1 MKNKIIIVLLILSL
15 VFTFPMFSFATD
27 EATGVNEAPTIKA
40 PVEEEVKTEP
50 IEVKQE
56 EPQLEIKQEVNEQK
70 IEQEKTQEPQEIMTK
85 EVQKESK
92 KAITPVEKVT
102 VKLMAR
108 TGNGNYAVAQT
119 WTAVKNGSNTWSNA
133 NKTANKY
140 SPVSQGLLS
149 YSYTGIWEDTLGN
162 SYTIGESK
170 KGADF
175 ISLFDGQEG
184 PTATLEVYAQYEVS
198 SVAKLTFKCD
208 DKIGNGSTSWTNEGA
223 FTKYTHTFI
232 EPPDYPKPQYE
243 FSYWEDYEND
253 DEEEAGDKI
262 TIKAK
267 NLTQDTTITYHA
279 IYEYQPAL
287 RVVYH
292 YNNKVVG
299 TVGDSYEP
307 IDIYKEAP
315 IKGLTWYYDLEDE
328 DIIDE
333 GDLEELDD
341 TITTDVPLN
350 DITIVHVY
358 AKNIDSVVPDGQDS
372 DDQDSDNPAPITSN
386 KTIKSKVY
394 IPTQIKYITYGMGDG
409 TEIIEQP
416 IIIKKNPL
424 PLSAPQQKY
433 WALLNLLFALAT
445 CLLAF
450 VLIIFGILNKKN
462 EDETTEVKNKWW
474 TRIASICIGILSL
487 VIFFITENMNNPW
500 IWIDKWTWL
509 MAIIF
514 IINIII
520 MIITKHKEKENE

>member
-27 EATGVNEAPTIKA
+27 EATGVNEAPTIEA

-56 EPQLEIKQEVNEQK
+56 ESQLEIKQEVNEQK
-70 IEQEKTQEPQEIMTK
+70 IEQEKTQEPQEIMAK

-140 SPVSQGLLS
+140 SPISQGLLS
-149 YSYTGIWEDTLGN
+149 YSYTGIWEDTFGN

-175 ISLFDGQEG
+175 VSLFDGQEG

-232 EPPDYPKPQYE
+232 EPPDYPQPQYE
-243 FSYWEDYEND
+243 FSHWENYEND
-253 DEEEAGDKI
+253 DEKEAGDKA

-287 RVVYH
+287 RVIYH

-299 TVGDSYEP
+299 TVGDRYEP

-315 IKGLTWYYDLEDE
+315 IKGLTWYYNIKDD
-328 DIIDE
+328 DVIDE
-333 GDLEELDD
+333 GDLEDLDD
-341 TITTDVPLN
+341 TITTDKPLDN
-350 DITIVHVY
+350 VTVVNVY
-358 AKNIDSVVPDGQDS
+358 AESKEE
-372 DDQDSDNPAPITSN
+372 PIIPNNSGSN
-386 KTIKSKVY
+386 MPNELKLIKAKTHTVTLVQPIG
-394 IPTQIKYITYGMGDG
+394 YGMGDW
-409 TEIIEQP
+409 EENIEEP
-416 IIIKKNPL
+416 TIIKKNPL

-474 TRIASICIGILSL
+474 ARIASICIGILSL

-509 MAIIF
+509 MTIIF

-520 MIITKHKEKENE
+520 MIIAKHKEKEIE